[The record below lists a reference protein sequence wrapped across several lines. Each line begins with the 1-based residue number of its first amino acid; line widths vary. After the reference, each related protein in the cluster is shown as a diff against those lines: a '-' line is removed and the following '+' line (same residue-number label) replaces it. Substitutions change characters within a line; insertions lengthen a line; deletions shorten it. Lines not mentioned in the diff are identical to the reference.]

1 MKAGAWL
8 SDACA
13 GRITTHGKDARA
25 RRAKVDAA
33 IKLCSQDPLAQQREK
48 RPKPVQGVVPR
59 KESQGQQ
66 KLTFGVQQLQSRSG
80 VPPKAAAEPKARPVK
95 DGQPAE
101 AAQNQSGLARWFVQ
115 PAGAIEVAAPKP
127 DGPEHKSP
135 ASKARSRRRLGKR
148 ERAQRAAE
156 ATAQPKAQPKAEAAK
171 RKPPPPPAGK
181 RTGVKKDKDALGEVD
196 PPQQAGAAVAVGDPA
211 PPTPAKKSKRTGTGT
226 RLRLPPAPRRLGQVN
241 SRRRRSWMMSQPV
254 DTGF

>member
-1 MKAGAWL
+1 MAVKAGAWL

-127 DGPEHKSP
+127 GWP
-135 ASKARSRRRLGKR
+135 
-148 ERAQRAAE
+148 RAQEPGQQSKKPPKAGQTRASSKSGRGNRAAQS
-156 ATAQPKAQPKAEAAK
+156 AAQGRGREEKA
-171 RKPPPPPAGK
+171 
-181 RTGVKKDKDALGEVD
+181 
-196 PPQQAGAAVAVGDPA
+196 
-211 PPTPAKKSKRTGTGT
+211 PTHRQPAKGRG
-226 RLRLPPAPRRLGQVN
+226 
-241 SRRRRSWMMSQPV
+241 
-254 DTGF
+254 